1 MHSNM
6 LPNRRP
12 SLRPARG
19 ARPALA
25 AVLLAGLTL
34 AATAATAEQL
44 RFQVYLDD
52 RPIGEHSFRIADS
65 GKTTRVTSRAAFEV
79 DFLFITAYRY
89 RHTSNEVFRD
99 GCLTTIDAN
108 TNDNGKRYAVNGE
121 AMGDAFRI
129 KTDDA
134 VERASGCVKT
144 FAYWDKAFLDKS
156 RLLNPQTGDL
166 EQVQVQPR
174 GPDTVEVENGERV
187 SAERYALKTQE
198 LTIDLWY
205 NDDLGWV
212 GLESDTGEGKRLI
225 YRRVM

>member
-65 GKTTRVTSRAAFEV
+65 GKTTRVTSRAAFAPGTRVETDV
-79 DFLFITAYRY
+79 RMGAGRPAAIG
-89 RHTSNEVFRD
+89 RD
-99 GCLTTIDAN
+99 CT
-108 TNDNGKRYAVNGE
+108 
-121 AMGDAFRI
+121 
-129 KTDDA
+129 
-134 VERASGCVKT
+134 
-144 FAYWDKAFLDKS
+144 
-156 RLLNPQTGDL
+156 
-166 EQVQVQPR
+166 PR
-174 GPDTVEVENGERV
+174 GPPGRR
-187 SAERYALKTQE
+187 S
-198 LTIDLWY
+198 
-205 NDDLGWV
+205 
-212 GLESDTGEGKRLI
+212 RLPAC
-225 YRRVM
+225 

>member
-1 MHSNM
+1 MLSNM
-6 LPNRRP
+6 LP

-19 ARPALA
+19 ARAALA
-25 AVLLAGLTL
+25 AALLAGLAL
-34 AATAATAEQL
+34 AATAASAEQL

-65 GKTTRVTSRAAFEV
+65 GQTTRVTSRATFEV

-89 RHTSNEVFRD
+89 RHTSNEVFRN
-99 GCLTTIDAN
+99 GCLTAIDAS

-121 AMGDAFRI
+121 ANGDAFRI

-134 VERASGCVKT
+134 VERADGCVQT
-144 FAYWDKAFLDKS
+144 FAYWDKAFLDKNL
-156 RLLNPQTGDL
+156 LLNPQTGDL
-166 EQVQVQPR
+166 EQVRVQPR
-174 GPDTVEVENGERV
+174 GRDSVEVDNGERV
-187 SAERYALKTQE
+187 PAERYALETQD
-198 LTIDLWY
+198 LTIELWY